1 MKTKIAA
8 VIFAVAAM
16 LTPACEKHSWDETS
30 QLFKGHGEHGDA
42 HGQVDGH
49 GHGEKKAEAHG
60 GAAKH

>member
-49 GHGEKKAEAHG
+49 GEKKAEAHG